1 MLIGQNKQW
10 EQNNVLY
17 FLKFVTY
24 LLLSRPYI
32 PFLFLSKSV
41 SFIWKL
47 FFIFTFQ
54 SSNYTSLKFEENENK
69 NI

>member
-1 MLIGQNKQW
+1 MNFSKHFDKHFKKKMLIGQNKQW
-10 EQNNVLY
+10 KQNNVLY

-41 SFIWKL
+41 SFI
-47 FFIFTFQ
+47 
-54 SSNYTSLKFEENENK
+54 
-69 NI
+69 